1 MKQNEMRKINE
12 KKKIS
17 LNQQFVL
24 HLKGSNSNNKVQPF
38 KSDLPSKRTPT
49 RNEEE
54 PLVVS
59 PKLEVITP

>member
-17 LNQQFVL
+17 QNQQFVL
-24 HLKGSNSNNKVQPF
+24 HLKGSNNNNNKVDAF

-49 RNEEE
+49 RN
-54 PLVVS
+54 
-59 PKLEVITP
+59 